1 MDPNVLSG
9 YDVIMRDD
17 RGWNGQRERMEASA
31 RKSLEEM
38 KSLPRARAWW
48 LIEVRTNKVLVEG
61 GEGVGHHP
69 SEYGYDPEQG
79 LASLF
84 YKKQPR

>member
-1 MDPNVLSG
+1 MDPDELIG
-9 YDVIMRDD
+9 YDVIMRDAK
-17 RGWNGQRERMEASA
+17 GWNGGREQTEKAA
-31 RKSLEEM
+31 RQHLDEL
-38 KSLPRARAWW
+38 KSLPRAKAWW

-84 YKKQPR
+84 YKK